1 MTTDERRTCILSPPE
16 GWHEG
21 GAQALAAPR
30 QPAQRR
36 WCAHLEYTLE
46 VGARVI
52 ERAVQQRVE
61 HVQDLLVSE
70 VVWQRRETVR
80 NGQ

>member
-1 MTTDERRTCILSPPE
+1 MTTDERRTCILSPTE
-16 GWHEG
+16 SWHEG

-36 WCAHLEYTLE
+36 WCALFEYTLE

-61 HVQDLLVSE
+61 HAARTQDGAK
-70 VVWQRRETVR
+70 RCETAME
-80 NGQ
+80 